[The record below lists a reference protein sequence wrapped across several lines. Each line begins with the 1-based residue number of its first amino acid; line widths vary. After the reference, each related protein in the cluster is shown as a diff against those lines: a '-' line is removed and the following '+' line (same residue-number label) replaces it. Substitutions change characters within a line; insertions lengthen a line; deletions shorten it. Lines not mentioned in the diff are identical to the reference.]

1 MLASIARN
9 TISVERQKTIGA
21 TLTIADGER
30 TIDTFAPPVIPCTV
44 LIQLNDSDTGS
55 VLVTGTD
62 SAGANQT
69 ETITLSSSK
78 LGQGLKVFKTVT
90 EIAITD
96 CTNGNVV
103 QVLYRGRDGSQVK
116 AQAILFSCIQCQIS
130 YTQQSWRNDRS
141 GTVESGKVKFMIPL
155 LCNSTDQK
163 LRAGDLIT
171 DRESGNQF
179 LVVGNAFIDGV
190 GLNRFQVV
198 YGERRERT

>member
-9 TISVERQKTIGA
+9 SISVKRQKTIGA
-21 TLTIADGER
+21 DLTIADGER
-30 TIDTFAPPVIPCTV
+30 TITTLATPVIPCTV
-44 LIQLNDSDTGS
+44 LISLQDNDTGS

-62 SAGANQT
+62 SSNAAQT
-69 ETITLSSSK
+69 ETITLSSKK
-78 LGQGLKVFKTVT
+78 LGQGLKVFKTIT
-90 EIAITD
+90 EIEITD
-96 CTNGNVV
+96 CTNGNAL

-130 YTQQSWRNDRS
+130 YTKQTWRNDRS
-141 GTVESGKVKFMIPL
+141 GTVESGGVKFMIPL
-155 LCNSTDQK
+155 LCNSEDQK

-171 DRESGNQF
+171 DIESGNHF